1 MFPWIPNSHI
11 ESYTSC
17 SFCILYLL
25 LYCCCGCGKKLVIL
39 WFMIFHRCKEK
50 HSKWPIVKPPWRLLI
65 LNKVVWPTMNI
76 WKVIQIIIFLHSFI
90 YTWLWK
96 VLSFP
101 HNLENKYLPL
111 PSQAT
116 LEWAGMS
123 INLLYFPI
131 YYSIPLFSV
140 YNLSFSG

>member
-1 MFPWIPNSHI
+1 
-11 ESYTSC
+11 
-17 SFCILYLL
+17 
-25 LYCCCGCGKKLVIL
+25 
-39 WFMIFHRCKEK
+39 
-50 HSKWPIVKPPWRLLI
+50 
-65 LNKVVWPTMNI
+65 MNV

-96 VLSFP
+96 VLNFP
-101 HNLENKYLPL
+101 HNLENKYLPM

-131 YYSIPLFSV
+131 YYSIPLLSV
-140 YNLSFSG
+140 YNLSFSGLKKKDLRNKTYGTKI